1 MSTAYIWWY
10 SIYLIT
16 IYGGH
21 VVNNVHNFHVVLL
34 GLHPVAPDMK
44 QGKATCCPII
54 SEFENIDQEYI
65 ACEIC
70 QSAALVSSKRDLT
83 NTPYSYSIC
92 TEVKVNPYVWNKYT
106 KR

>member
-1 MSTAYIWWY
+1 MSTAYIWRY
-10 SIYLIT
+10 KVYLIA

-21 VVNNVHNFHVVLL
+21 FVYKVYNFHVVLL
-34 GLHPVAPDMK
+34 GLHPVAPNMK

-70 QSAALVSSKRDLT
+70 QSAASIFSKRDLT
-83 NTPYSYSIC
+83 NTPFSYNIC
-92 TEVKVNPYVWNKYT
+92 TGIKVNPYDWNKYT
-106 KR
+106 